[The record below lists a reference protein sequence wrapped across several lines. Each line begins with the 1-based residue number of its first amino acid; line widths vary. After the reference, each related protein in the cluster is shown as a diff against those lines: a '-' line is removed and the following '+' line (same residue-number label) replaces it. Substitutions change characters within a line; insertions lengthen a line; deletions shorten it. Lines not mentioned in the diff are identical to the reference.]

1 MWQFPIETRTIKYAK
16 RYGFSSFAR
25 KCKKQLLDT
34 GLDLLKTNS
43 KKVDHETG
51 EFFGNKI
58 ADAVTNLYNY
68 NLWKQNLLKK

>member
-1 MWQFPIETRTIKYAK
+1 MDFHHLQENV
-16 RYGFSSFAR
+16 
-25 KCKKQLLDT
+25 KKQLLDT

-68 NLWKQNLLKK
+68 NL